1 MLSFLRR
8 EYEVFRSCPPSMRL
22 LLAANMIYGMALPVI
37 DIFISAYVMRNTRD
51 PVRVISYPLGLF
63 LGTPVAFA
71 LNGLLLR
78 RVQMKYLY
86 AGGMVLY
93 GIALMLLTRISELTL
108 QRIVLIS
115 FLMGIANG
123 FFWANRQF
131 LVLNTT
137 TDDKRNYY
145 YGVELF
151 FGTIAAVIVPVSV
164 GWFISGTFL
173 YGWLGGVPNRAYF
186 IVALVVMLLST
197 LSGLLVIRGEFS
209 SRPIGRYFYWS
220 FHPVWWRMLM
230 LACFKGMVQGYILVM
245 PAMMVMLLVGHEG
258 TLGVIESL
266 SGVLTAFMLYLIGRL
281 TAPRHRA
288 AVFAAGLSLYLL
300 GALINSVFFNVA
312 GVIGFQL
319 CLVLSK
325 PMLDLAYWPIQL
337 EAVDRESR
345 RTGRERYAFLMN
357 HEFGVLFGRLFG
369 CSLLIALALG
379 FSSTVALRYAMP
391 VVALVQM
398 LSIPVY
404 LWLRKDMYVEA
415 T

>member
-1 MLSFLRR
+1 
-8 EYEVFRSCPPSMRL
+8 
-22 LLAANMIYGMALPVI
+22 
-37 DIFISAYVMRNTRD
+37 
-51 PVRVISYPLGLF
+51 
-63 LGTPVAFA
+63 
-71 LNGLLLR
+71 
-78 RVQMKYLY
+78 
-86 AGGMVLY
+86 
-93 GIALMLLTRISELTL
+93 
-108 QRIVLIS
+108 
-115 FLMGIANG
+115 
-123 FFWANRQF
+123 
-131 LVLNTT
+131 
-137 TDDKRNYY
+137 
-145 YGVELF
+145 
-151 FGTIAAVIVPVSV
+151 
-164 GWFISGTFL
+164 
-173 YGWLGGVPNRAYF
+173 
-186 IVALVVMLLST
+186 
-197 LSGLLVIRGEFS
+197 
-209 SRPIGRYFYWS
+209 
-220 FHPVWWRMLM
+220 
-230 LACFKGMVQGYILVM
+230 
-245 PAMMVMLLVGHEG
+245 MLLVGHEG